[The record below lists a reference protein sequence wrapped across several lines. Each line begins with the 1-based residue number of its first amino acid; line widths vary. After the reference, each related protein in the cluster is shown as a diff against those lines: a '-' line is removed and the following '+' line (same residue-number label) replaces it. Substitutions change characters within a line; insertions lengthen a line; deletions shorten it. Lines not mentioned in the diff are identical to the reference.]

1 MLCIF
6 DNDCSWLSTEFI
18 TGKLIFMV
26 ICNIKLL
33 LVDCTVSSS
42 YLLRVKLRMDGLVM
56 LLLLLLVEIGNIL
69 LYLENVK

>member
-6 DNDCSWLSTEFI
+6 DNDRSWLSTEFI

-26 ICNIKLL
+26 FCNIKLL